1 MMNDTQVDTALTSDK
16 AEIEN
21 GEEGGEKRLAAVCDR
36 C

>member
-16 AEIEN
+16 AEN